1 MMPEDLKSLVATVC
15 KTKTETQELEIKSA
29 RGGCP
34 KRLFDTLSSFS
45 NQDSGGIILFGVD
58 EESDFQAVGVYDAHD
73 LQKQVTEQCNQ
84 MTPVVRPLFT
94 VVEEDGKLFVS
105 AEIPAV
111 DVTERPCFY
120 AGSGRLKGSYIRIG
134 DADQRMTEYEI
145 YSYEAYRKRYQ
156 DDIRPVPQASVQAFD
171 DAALEAYIQRL
182 KKSKPNLAR
191 LEDRQIHELMGITKD
206 GVPTLAAV
214 FLFGLYPQAYFPQ
227 LCILAVVVPGTVIA
241 ENGPDATRF
250 LDNKRIE
257 GTIPQMFDQALAFV
271 IKNMRVQTVIDPV
284 TGKRNDRYEYPVSAV
299 REALLNALVHRDYSM
314 YTEGK
319 PIQVSLF
326 SDRLEICNPGG
337 LYGRIRVDQLGRV
350 QPDTRNPVLATAL
363 EMLEVTENRYSGIP
377 TIRAA
382 MKQQGLPEPVFEDTG
397 NAFLVTLRNDRRT
410 EPQFSKQTRAILD
423 YCATARTRKE
433 LAGFLGMKSVSY
445 AIATYITPLVEQ
457 GLLELTL
464 PMTPQSPKQ
473 RYKRAA
479 GLPPAKDEQ

>member
-227 LCILAVVVPGTVIA
+227 LCILAVVVPGT
-241 ENGPDATRF
+241 
-250 LDNKRIE
+250 
-257 GTIPQMFDQALAFV
+257 IPQMFDQALAFV

>member
-1 MMPEDLKSLVATVC
+1 ML
-15 KTKTETQELEIKSA
+15 
-29 RGGCP
+29 
-34 KRLFDTLSSFS
+34 RLS
-45 NQDSGGIILFGVD
+45 
-58 EESDFQAVGVYDAHD
+58 AVGVYDAHD

-120 AGSGRLKGSYIRIG
+120 AGKGRQKGSYIRVG
-134 DADQRMTEYEI
+134 DADQPMTEYEI

-171 DAALEAYIQRL
+171 DAALDAYTQRL

-227 LCILAVVVPGTVIA
+227 LCILAVVVPGTAIA
-241 ENGPDATRF
+241 ESGPDATRF

-382 MKQQGLPEPVFEDTG
+382 MKQHGLPEPVFEDTG

-473 RYKRAA
+473 RYRRAA
-479 GLPPAKDEQ
+479 GLAPAKDEQ

>member
-1 MMPEDLKSLVATVC
+1 MTPEDLKNLVATVC
-15 KTKTETQELEIKSA
+15 KTKTETQEREIKAA
-29 RGGCP
+29 RNGCP

-45 NQDSGGIILFGVD
+45 NQDSGGVILFGVD

-84 MTPVVRPLFT
+84 MSPVVRPLFT
-94 VVEEDGKLFVS
+94 VAEVDGRLFVS

-120 AGSGRLKGSYIRIG
+120 AGKGRLKGSYVRVG
-134 DADQRMTEYEI
+134 DADQPMTEYEI

-156 DDIRPVPQASVQAFD
+156 DDIRPVSQASFQAFD
-171 DAALEAYIQRL
+171 DAALDAYIQRL
-182 KKSKPNLAR
+182 KKSKPNLAG
-191 LEDRQIHELMGITKD
+191 LEDRQIHELMGITRD

-227 LCILAVVVPGTVIA
+227 LSILAVVVPGTVIA

-257 GTIPQMFDQALAFV
+257 GTIPQMFEQALAFV
-271 IKNMRVQTVIDPV
+271 LKNMRVQTVIDPA
-284 TGKRNDRYEYPVSAV
+284 TGKRNDRYEYPVTAV
-299 REALLNALVHRDYSM
+299 REALLNSLVHRDYSM

-319 PIQVSLF
+319 PIQVLLF

-337 LYGRIRVDQLGRV
+337 LYGRIRIDQLGRV

-363 EMLEVTENRYSGIP
+363 EMLDITENRYSGIP

-382 MKQQGLPEPVFEDTG
+382 MKQHGLPSPVFEDTG
-397 NAFLVTLRNDRRT
+397 NAFIVTLRNDRRM
-410 EPQFSKQTRAILD
+410 EPQFSGQVQAILD
-423 YCATARTRKE
+423 YCGTVRTRKE

-473 RYKRAA
+473 QYKRAA
-479 GLPPAKDEQ
+479 ALPLAKDGQ

>member
-1 MMPEDLKSLVATVC
+1 MMPEDLKNLVATVC
-15 KTKTETQELEIKSA
+15 KTKTETQELEIKA
-29 RGGCP
+29 TRLGCP

-45 NQDSGGIILFGVD
+45 NQDSGGVILFGID
-58 EESDFQAVGVYDAHD
+58 EESDFQAAGVYDAHD

-84 MTPVVRPLFT
+84 MCPVVRPLFT
-94 VVEEDGKLFVS
+94 VAEEGGKLFVS

-111 DVTERPCFY
+111 DVTERPCYY
-120 AGSGRLKGSYIRIG
+120 AGKGRLKGSYMRVG
-134 DADQRMTEYEI
+134 DADQPMTEYEI

-156 DDIRPVPQASVQAFD
+156 DEIRPVPQASVPSLD
-171 DAALEAYIQRL
+171 KNTLDEYIQRL
-182 KKSKPNLAR
+182 KKSKPNLAS
-191 LEDRQIHELMGITKD
+191 LEDRQIYELMGITKE

-227 LCILAVVVPGTVIA
+227 LCILAVAVPGTAIA
-241 ENGPDATRF
+241 ENKPDEARF
-250 LDNKRIE
+250 IDNKRIE
-257 GTIPQMFDQALAFV
+257 GTIPQMFDQALAF
-271 IKNMRVQTVIDPV
+271 ILKNMRVQTVIDPT

-299 REALLNALVHRDYSM
+299 REALLNSLIHRDYSM

-337 LYGRIRVDQLGRV
+337 LYGRIQVDQLGRV

-363 EMLEVTENRYSGIP
+363 ERLDITENRYSGIP

-382 MKQQGLPEPVFEDTG
+382 MKQHGLPDPVFEDTG
-397 NAFLVTLRNDRRT
+397 NAFLVTLRNERGT
-410 EPQFSKQTRAILD
+410 SIPLPGQVQTILD

-433 LAGFLGMKSVSY
+433 LAAFLGMKSVSY
-445 AIATYITPLVEQ
+445 AIAAYITPLVDK

-479 GLPPAKDEQ
+479 AFP

>member
-1 MMPEDLKSLVATVC
+1 MTPEDLKSLVATVC
-15 KTKTETQELEIKSA
+15 KTKTEMQELEIKSA

-34 KRLFDTLSSFS
+34 KKLFDTLSSFS

-120 AGSGRLKGSYIRIG
+120 AGKGRQKGSYIRVG
-134 DADQRMTEYEI
+134 DADQPMTEYEI

-171 DAALEAYIQRL
+171 DAALDAYTQRL

-227 LCILAVVVPGTVIA
+227 LCILAVVVPGTAIA
-241 ENGPDATRF
+241 ESGPDATRF

-382 MKQQGLPEPVFEDTG
+382 MKQHGLPEPVFEDTG

-473 RYKRAA
+473 RYRRAA
-479 GLPPAKDEQ
+479 GLAPAKDEQ

>member
-1 MMPEDLKSLVATVC
+1 MTPEDLKSLIATVC
-15 KTKTETQELEIKSA
+15 KTKTETQELEIKAA

-34 KRLFDTLSSFS
+34 RRLFDTLSSFS
-45 NQDSGGIILFGVD
+45 NQDSGGVILFGLD
-58 EESDFQAVGVYDAHD
+58 EEKDFEAVGVYDAHD

-84 MTPVVRPLFT
+84 MSPVVRPLFT
-94 VVEEDGKLFVS
+94 VVEEEGKLFVS
-105 AEIPAV
+105 AEIPPV

-120 AGSGRLKGSYIRIG
+120 AGSGRLKGSYIRVG

-156 DDIRPVPQASVQAFD
+156 DDIRPVPQASIQAFD
-171 DAALEAYIQRL
+171 EAALVTYIQQL

-191 LEDRQIHELMGITKD
+191 LEDRQIQELMGITKD
-206 GVPTLAAV
+206 GVPTLASV

-227 LCILAVVVPGTVIA
+227 LCILAVVVPGTAIA

-271 IKNMRVQTVIDPV
+271 IKNMRVQTVIDPAS
-284 TGKRNDRYEYPVSAV
+284 GKRNDKYEYPVAAV

-363 EMLEVTENRYSGIP
+363 ETLEVTENRYSGIP

-382 MKQQGLPEPVFEDTG
+382 MKQQGLPEPAFQDTG
-397 NAFLVTLRNDRRT
+397 NAFLVTLKNDRRT
-410 EPQFSKQTRAILD
+410 EPEVSEQVQDILD
-423 YCATARTRKE
+423 FCATERTRKE
-433 LAGFLGMKSVSY
+433 LADFLGIKSVSY

-464 PMTPQSPKQ
+464 PMSPQSPKQ
-473 RYKRAA
+473 RYRRVTNFF
-479 GLPPAKDEQ
+479 PARDRR